1 MANRFE
7 WRDSYSIGVDSIDK
21 EHQQLFKIINKL
33 FAFQE
38 EEKDV
43 VSGGHQVF

>member
-7 WRDSYSIGVDSIDK
+7 WRDSYSIGVDIIDK

-33 FAFQE
+33 YAF
-38 EEKDV
+38 
-43 VSGGHQVF
+43 